1 MPFAERQIII
11 MKINIIETNINKL
24 RDPFVLAENGMYYM
38 YGTDWVCYKSSGDLK
53 HWTKSQKELVVRPD
67 ECDGNEWA
75 PEVHKFKGKY
85 YMFTTYHSS
94 KTNRRGCTILKSNEP
109 DGPFAE
115 ITNGHITPHDWD
127 SIDGTFY
134 LDENGQPWM
143 VFVHEWVSTDDN
155 VGRMAV
161 AKLSDDLTHFISE
174 PIELFRA
181 DAPVWARNGV
191 TDGCFM
197 YKTKDNQLLMLWSN
211 FCEQG
216 YCVGIARSKN
226 GKIDGEWVQDD
237 NLLFSREISGQ
248 YDGGH
253 GMIFTDFNGQMYL
266 SIHSPNSPV
275 GDRLEKPVL
284 IALSEENGTVVCK

>member
-1 MPFAERQIII
+1 